1 METPIDLS
9 IVVPAY
15 NAEAF
20 LEPLFFSFLAMAGDF
35 SRCEVIV
42 VNDGST
48 DATPALVKQWID
60 RGQLPLRL
68 VTTPGLGPGQAR
80 EIGALKAQAPWVAL
94 VDADEQFSPGWL
106 QAALAFV
113 EHPGEA
119 VGCEGVVEICDR
131 DQISLFT
138 HQTQSLVP
146 GRYLTAN
153 LILKRD
159 RVRFYKGY
167 GRRFY
172 FREDSDLAF
181 QLLADGEAIA
191 HSPALRLYHPPLPA
205 VWWKPLRLAL
215 RYQYDAL
222 LAYRFPRRY
231 WAEVDVHLGIPH
243 LRLLLLLL
251 CSLLQIAGIGLLVK
265 SWGSGDSMWLPLGLL
280 AFSPF
285 LSLAPVLL
293 YVPPRQIRLTQ
304 IPPAL
309 LVHQLVPLLTL
320 GSWVY
325 GFWRHRGEPRYR
337 PITAESSA
345 ASGGSKFPGGG

>member
-20 LEPLFFSFLAMAGDF
+20 LNQLFTSFLAMAGDF
-35 SRCEVIV
+35 SRCELIV

-48 DATPALVKQWID
+48 DATPTLVRQWID
-60 RGQLPLRL
+60 RGQIPLRL
-68 VTTPGLGPGQAR
+68 VPTSGLGPGQAR
-80 EIGALKAQAPWVAL
+80 EIGALHAKAPWVAL

-106 QAALAFV
+106 LAALDFV
-113 EHPGEA
+113 KNPGQA
-119 VGCEGVVEICDR
+119 VGCEGRIEICDR

-138 HQTQSLVP
+138 HQTQSLTP

-153 LILKRD
+153 LILQKSK
-159 RVRFYKGY
+159 VTFYPGY

-181 QLLADGEAIA
+181 QLLEKGERIA
-191 HSPALRLYHPPLPA
+191 HSPKLLLYHPPLPA

-231 WAEVDVHLGIPH
+231 WQDIDVHILKSLRLPH
-243 LRLLLLLL
+243 LRLVLLLLAG
-251 CSLLQIAGIGLLVK
+251 LLQLTALLLIVRSIG
-265 SWGSGDSMWLPLGLL
+265 GSGGPVWLPMGFLTT
-280 AFSPF
+280 SPL

-293 YVPPRQIRLTQ
+293 YVPLKQIRCHQL
-304 IPPAL
+304 PLAW
-309 LVHQLVPLLTL
+309 LVHQIVPLLTL
-320 GSWVY
+320 GAWAY
-325 GFWRHRGEPRYR
+325 GFWRYRNESRYR
-337 PITAESSA
+337 PS
-345 ASGGSKFPGGG
+345 PP

>member
-1 METPIDLS
+1 METPIELS

-15 NAEAF
+15 NADAF
-20 LEPLFFSFLAMAGDF
+20 LDRLFTSFLTMAGDVT
-35 SRCEVIV
+35 RCELIV

-48 DATPALVKQWID
+48 DATPALINQWMA
-60 RGQLPLRL
+60 RGQMPLRL
-68 VTTPGLGPGQAR
+68 VNTPGLGPGQAR
-80 EIGALKAQAPWVAL
+80 EAGALHAQAPWVAL
-94 VDADEQFSPGWL
+94 VDADEYFSPGWL
-106 QAALAFV
+106 RAALDFV
-113 EHPGEA
+113 DAPGNA

-131 DQISLFT
+131 NTISLFT
-138 HQTQSLVP
+138 HQTQSLTP

-181 QLLADGEAIA
+181 QLLADGETIA
-191 HSPALRLYHPPLPA
+191 HSPNLLLYHPPLPA
-205 VWWKPLRLAL
+205 VWWQPIRLAL

-231 WAEVDVHLGIPH
+231 WVDVDVHLRIPH

-251 CSLLQIAGIGLLVK
+251 CSLLQITGLVLLVK
-265 SWGSGDSMWLPLGLL
+265 HIAMGTPPWLPLGLL
-280 AFSPF
+280 AVSPL
-285 LSLAPVLL
+285 LSLVPVLL
-293 YVPPRQIRLTQ
+293 YVPPQQIRLAQ
-304 IPPAL
+304 LPPAW
-309 LVHQLVPLLTL
+309 LVHQVVPLLTL

-325 GFWRHRGEPRYR
+325 GFWQHRGEPRYC
-337 PITAESSA
+337 PH
-345 ASGGSKFPGGG
+345 P

>member
-20 LEPLFFSFLAMAGDF
+20 LGPLFTSFLTMVGDF

-48 DATPALVKQWID
+48 DDTATLVKQWIAQ
-60 RGQLPLRL
+60 GELPLKM
-68 VTTPGLGPGQAR
+68 VATPGLGPGQAR
-80 EIGALKAQAPWVAL
+80 EIGALNAQAPWVAL

-106 QAALAFV
+106 RAALSFV
-113 EHPGEA
+113 ACPGET

-138 HQTQSLVP
+138 HQTQSLAP

-153 LILKRD
+153 LILRRD
-159 RVRFYKGY
+159 RVKFYQGY

-181 QLLADGEAIA
+181 QILADGEAIA
-191 HSPALRLYHPPLPA
+191 HSPDLLLYHPPLPA

-231 WAEVDVHLGIPH
+231 WVDVDVHLGIPH

-251 CSLLQIAGIGLLVK
+251 CSLLQIASVMLLVQYWAAGN
-265 SWGSGDSMWLPLGLL
+265 SVWLPLGLL
-280 AFSPF
+280 AFSPL

-304 IPPAL
+304 LPAAL

-320 GSWVY
+320 GSWAY

-337 PITAESSA
+337 PHAVANI
-345 ASGGSKFPGGG
+345 GR